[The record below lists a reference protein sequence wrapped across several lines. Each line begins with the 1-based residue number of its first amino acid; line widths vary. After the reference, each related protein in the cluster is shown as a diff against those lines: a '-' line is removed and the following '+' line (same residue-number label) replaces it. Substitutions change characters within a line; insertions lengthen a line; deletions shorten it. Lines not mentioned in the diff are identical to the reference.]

1 MTTIAYKDGVLAA
14 DRRVTKAGSIVQC
27 KYRKAYKSASG
38 WLYGAAGTITD
49 IERFWL
55 WVEADDH
62 KRSPPKGDYEGL
74 LVSPTGRSLWV
85 VEGGGMWPL
94 RGAKFAALGS
104 GCDVA
109 LGALHAGADAV
120 QSVKIAQLVNSGT
133 GGGVD
138 YVTLNS
144 KDQ

>member
-14 DRRVTKAGSIVQC
+14 DRRVTKGDQIVQY
-27 KYRKAYKSASG
+27 KHRKAYKNVEG
-38 WLYGAAGTITD
+38 WLYAGSGTVSDLKRFEAWAETD
-49 IERFWL
+49 
-55 WVEADDH
+55 DGS
-62 KRSPPKGDYEGL
+62 KTPPKGDYEGL
-74 LVSPTGRSLWV
+74 MVSPEGRVWA
-85 VEGGGMWPL
+85 VEGGVMW
-94 RGAKFAALGS
+94 RMTGAKFMAIGS
-104 GCDVA
+104 GGPVA

-120 QSVKIAQLVNSGT
+120 QAVKIAQLVDSSS